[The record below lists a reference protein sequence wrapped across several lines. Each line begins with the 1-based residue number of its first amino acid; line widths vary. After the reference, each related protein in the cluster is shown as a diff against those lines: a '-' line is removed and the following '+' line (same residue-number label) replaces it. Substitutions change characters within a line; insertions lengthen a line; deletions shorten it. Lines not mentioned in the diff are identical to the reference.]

1 MAAEATR
8 REATMTEAQRELEQR
23 MTAIIQRLRASPL
36 VRTSLAGLDRPAQAA
51 RLAEL
56 TVLELKAEPEGLE
69 LMQRAGVKK

>member
-1 MAAEATR
+1 MS
-8 REATMTEAQRELEQR
+8 EAQRELEQR
-23 MTAIIQRLRASPL
+23 MTAIIQRLRATPQ
-36 VRTSLAGLDRPAQAA
+36 VQTSLAGLDRPAQAE

>member
-1 MAAEATR
+1 MSK
-8 REATMTEAQRELEQR
+8 AQHELEQR
-23 MTAIIQRLRASPL
+23 MTAIIRQLRATPQ

-56 TVLELKAEPEGLE
+56 TVLELKADPEGLA